1 MIDFSSL
8 AKAISS
14 LSSALEA
21 SATRPGDEFVR
32 DASIQRFE
40 YTFELCVKFLRRQL
54 EAMSDSPADVDA
66 LGYRDMIRRG
76 VERGLLGAEAPWF
89 HYRELRNIT
98 SHVYDPAKAVRVF
111 GALPEVQER
120 FATQGL
126 DPAVMTAEQFGAHIR
141 AEVAK

>member
-1 MIDFSSL
+1 MLDFSSL

-40 YTFELCVKFLRRQL
+40 YTYELCVKFLRRQL

-98 SHVYDPAKAVRVF
+98 SDVYDPAKAIRVF
-111 GALPEVQER
+111 GALPG
-120 FATQGL
+120 FLL
-126 DPAVMTAEQFGAHIR
+126 DARSLHVRLSKVPQ
-141 AEVAK
+141 